1 MSDGAVGLPD
11 DLVAWIEEVGG
22 GRLVLADRMPGG
34 GRKEAWFIDLAG
46 GPDGAVTSLFLRYD
60 RSDPARTKDP
70 WTLHR
75 EATVYLAL
83 QDGPVPVP
91 RVLGVH
97 PVHQAMLSERV
108 QGGNWFSRI
117 TDPAEQEAT
126 ARDFM
131 TKLAALHALDVAALD
146 LPAFPR

>member
-1 MSDGAVGLPD
+1 M
-11 DLVAWIEEVGG
+11 
-22 GRLVLADRMPGG
+22 
-34 GRKEAWFIDLAG
+34 
-46 GPDGAVTSLFLRYD
+46 
-60 RSDPARTKDP
+60 
-70 WTLHR
+70 
-75 EATVYLAL
+75 YLAL

-117 TDPAEQEAT
+117 TDPAEQEST

-131 TKLAALHALDVAALD
+131 TKLGGVARARRCGAG
-146 LPAFPR
+146 PPCVPCR